1 MITRA
6 ILQYCHSEGFEEDE
20 IYGAY
25 KIFFGT
31 LVSESRLRILNLL
44 RKKEMNVSEIMTKLR
59 TDQTST
65 SHDLSRLKKCGFVNS
80 NINGKY
86 RYYKIN
92 EETINPLMTLIDK
105 HMARHCVYILKSD
118 KKSSSLN
125 FQKKIQKGGKK

>member
-1 MITRA
+1 MINNY
-6 ILQYCHSEGFEEDE
+6 ILKHAHLNEKE
-20 IYGAY
+20 IYDSY

-31 LVSESRLRILNLL
+31 LVSEPRLKIINLL
-44 RKKEMNVSEIMTKLR
+44 RDKKRNVSEIMKNLKM
-59 TDQTST
+59 DQTSV
-65 SHDLSRLKKCGFVNS
+65 SHNLARLKRCGFVE
-80 NINGKY
+80 IEVKGKF
-86 RYYKIN
+86 RYYKLN